1 MVSDPQRRETR
12 LSFVNA
18 GLCVALGVMI
28 GLAVSDWWPAEA
40 WGRQLTD
47 ACRQAIAS
55 FVAP

>member
-1 MVSDPQRRETR
+1 MVSDRPRRETGFS
-12 LSFVNA
+12 LVNA
-18 GLCVALGVMI
+18 GLCIALGVMI

-47 ACRQAIAS
+47 ACRQAIAT

>member
-1 MVSDPQRRETR
+1 

-18 GLCVALGVMI
+18 GLCIALGVMI

-47 ACRQAIAS
+47 ACRQAIAT